1 MYKHLYDKFADWFH
15 NDRGSVYFYSDPHFN
30 DKEQASLRK
39 NYIGDEEQIKRINS
53 KIGKY
58 DTLVI
63 LGDVGDIEWVRKI
76 RGYKVLIMGNHDKGA
91 TNYKRTKY
99 SYVYREEEYTYE
111 QLLLEMKN
119 NFPHHNISIKLEDF
133 PENNFW
139 IVEIDNGLFDEVY
152 EGALMIAPNIILSHE
167 PIDFPYVVCFSGHNH
182 ANNNLNPNII
192 NFCAEHINYTPVALK
207 DIINSGVLNKVPNI
221 HRETIDNAIERKEKR
236 KKG

>member
-1 MYKHLYDKFADWFH
+1 MYKHLYDKFAGWFH
-15 NDRGSVYFYSDPHFN
+15 NDRGNVYFYSDPHFN
-30 DKEQASLRK
+30 DKEMVFLRK
-39 NYIGDEEQIKRINS
+39 NYIGDEEQIKHINS

-63 LGDVGDIEWVRKI
+63 LGDVGDIELVRKI

-91 TNYKRTKY
+91 TNYKRIKY

-111 QLLLEMKN
+111 QLLSKMKN
-119 NFPHHNISIKLEDF
+119 NFPNYNISIKLEHF

-139 IVEIDNGLFDEVY
+139 NVEIDNGLFDEVY

-167 PIDFPYVVCFSGHNH
+167 PIDFPYAVCFSGHNH
-182 ANNNLNPNII
+182 ANNNSNPNII

-207 DIINSGVLNKVPNI
+207 DIVNSGVLNKVPNI
-221 HRETIDNAIERKEKR
+221 HRETIDHAIERKEKH